1 MRKKTIFATIVAGG
15 IFCAGYL
22 GYADV
27 QGLESVSSL
36 IFLQTEKAKF
46 EIYYFIIQ
54 VLNAK
59 VENVNVRVMFWKV
72 DQKH

>member
-1 MRKKTIFATIVAGG
+1 MLNVRKRW
-15 IFCAGYL
+15 YL
-22 GYADV
+22 EV
-27 QGLESVSSL
+27 EKFSNHLFISV
-36 IFLQTEKAKF
+36 IQTEKAKF

-72 DQKH
+72 DQKQ

>member
-1 MRKKTIFATIVAGG
+1 MLNVRKRW
-15 IFCAGYL
+15 YL
-22 GYADV
+22 EV
-27 QGLESVSSL
+27 EHFSNHLF
-36 IFLQTEKAKF
+36 ILQIAKAEF

-72 DQKH
+72 DQKQ

>member
-1 MRKKTIFATIVAGG
+1 MLNVRKRW
-15 IFCAGYL
+15 YL
-22 GYADV
+22 EV
-27 QGLESVSSL
+27 KHFSKHLF
-36 IFLQTEKAKF
+36 ILQTEKAKF

-72 DQKH
+72 DQKQ